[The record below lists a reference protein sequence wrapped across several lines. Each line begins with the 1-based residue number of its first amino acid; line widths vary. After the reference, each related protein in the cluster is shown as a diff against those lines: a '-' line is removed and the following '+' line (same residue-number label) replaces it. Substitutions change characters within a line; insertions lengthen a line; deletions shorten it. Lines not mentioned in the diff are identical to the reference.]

1 MEPPMSEEKVA
12 RILVKPTIEGLD
24 EVEGALDEAMKHVMA
39 AQNALDAARA
49 KTLTVTA
56 LAEIEEPTD

>member
-1 MEPPMSEEKVA
+1 MSKEKVA

>member
-1 MEPPMSEEKVA
+1 MSEEKVA

-24 EVEGALDEAMKHVMA
+24 EVEDALDEAMKHVMA

>member
-1 MEPPMSEEKVA
+1 MSEEKVA

-49 KTLTVTA
+49 KTLTVKA